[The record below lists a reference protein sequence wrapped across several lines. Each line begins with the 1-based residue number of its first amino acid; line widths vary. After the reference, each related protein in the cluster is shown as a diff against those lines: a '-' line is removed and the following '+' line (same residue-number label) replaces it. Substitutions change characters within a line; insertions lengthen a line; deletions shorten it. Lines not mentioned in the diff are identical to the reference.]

1 MNIQYRSSDTYNIN
15 DSGLIVQLPTLTKT
29 IGDSYPGHFK
39 WLDDTF
45 IKGLQQGKERGYSF
59 AVDYDNFIDFPYGSL
74 FDSIGV
80 YKLSGCA
87 LLKNTPEEKKL
98 CCLFI
103 DPAYRKQGIASKLVE
118 NSFEILGTTKPF
130 LTIAEN
136 NLSQLQGIIKK
147 YGFELTSVKESVY
160 KKGIREYYYNEGL
173 AR

>member
-1 MNIQYRSSDTYNIN
+1 MNIQYRNSTKYDIDNA
-15 DSGLIVQLPTLTKT
+15 GFIVQLPTLTKT
-29 IGDSYPGHFK
+29 IGDSYPAHFK

-45 IKGLQQGKERGYSF
+45 VKGLQQGNGRAYSF

-74 FDSIGV
+74 FDYIGV

-103 DPAYRKQGIASKLVE
+103 DPKYRKLGIASKLVE
-118 NSFEILGTTKPF
+118 NSFELLNTDKP
-130 LTIAEN
+130 LMTVSEN
-136 NLSQLQGIIKK
+136 NLGQLSGLIKK

-160 KKGIREYYYNEGL
+160 KKGIKEYFYNEGL